1 MLHRWVEAA
10 ATARGAGTNTEDMP
24 YNYDTKYN
32 SFSLGGEKKMN
43 LKDNNLAIDSTMVGG
58 GAKPRYIASLLRMA
72 EHQDCKHKF
81 LHKQRVI
88 GKQAAGKDPVY
99 KEGAGT
105 IGKGGG
111 GTDET

>member
-1 MLHRWVEAA
+1 M
-10 ATARGAGTNTEDMP
+10 ATRTPYGLLSARALQLRHD
-24 YNYDTKYN
+24 
-32 SFSLGGEKKMN
+32 
-43 LKDNNLAIDSTMVGG
+43 AITRFR
-58 GAKPRYIASLLRMA
+58 KRRRMA

-99 KEGAGT
+99 KEGVGT